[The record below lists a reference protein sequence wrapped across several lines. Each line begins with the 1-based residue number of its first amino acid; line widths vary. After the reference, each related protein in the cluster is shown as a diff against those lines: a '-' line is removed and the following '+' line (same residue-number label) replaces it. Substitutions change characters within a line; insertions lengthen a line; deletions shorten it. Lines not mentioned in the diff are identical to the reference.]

1 MAKTNGFIGFFS
13 SDYNTFI
20 SLVFTTPLATALLCL
35 SLDETLFSGGFLK
48 FVDENR
54 PSVQFAV
61 QIIANFMSAL
71 QVITIC
77 RVINLGVRRR
87 LKTESMSMDQ
97 MRAWMDAMIPRINW
111 DLPMGY
117 IFLLGLLVSVSMVLS
132 AIWAAALTPVET
144 SELIKGTVQ
153 VPAWDNITFIREYP
167 SEVGAEGPGKHTALG
182 KFTYS
187 VGIQML
193 GSLLAGAASASPIHN
208 STRNHE
214 KLDRTGYS
222 YVGRSYGVGSSPGLG
237 EVHYETGRNML
248 GWKYQELGYNAKV
261 NCIYNKTADFRLLT
275 EGDIRWA
282 ARGELPDSD
291 DGYEYSNYIGFGEGN
306 AVVAMGV
313 AHFKDKDV
321 DVAPVRK
328 YIGFA
333 AGGFYKFLHKAQCEV
348 NFEPTRFNITVS
360 SRGKNITVVP
370 TNDTD
375 VPDIDPSRWL
385 KGTLLRQFE
394 LIANDET
401 NLYVSTV
408 GTAFNTSIADHRL
421 RLEMNNT
428 LSSRTSKN
436 VTLEGIEN
444 AITAMVDDMLVAY
457 SSAQLMVGGFK
468 DETEGFVRVTAISI
482 GEKKFTIA
490 AFALNMVVA
499 ALFILE
505 AIRTRGWKG
514 MTEFD
519 PSDIRH
525 VMIAASE
532 GGGSLAHMG
541 FSNSDKLGKIQVR
554 VGDTARGRYTLAV
567 DGEVSPS
574 VAYENMRTESDQH
587 SERYKGSAVELI
599 TSTRSRESML

>member
-20 SLVFTTPLATALLCL
+20 SLVFTTPLATTLLCL
-35 SLDETLFSGGFLK
+35 SLNETLFSGGFLK

-61 QIIANFMSAL
+61 QIIANFMSSL

-87 LKTESMSMDQ
+87 LKTKSMSMNQ
-97 MRAWMDAMIPRINW
+97 MRAWMDAMIPRVNW
-111 DLPMGY
+111 DLPIGY
-117 IFLLGLLVSVSMVLS
+117 IFLLGLFVSVSMVLS

-153 VPAWDNITFIREYP
+153 VPAWDNITFVREYP
-167 SEVGAEGPGKHTALG
+167 SEVKSEGPGKHTALG

-208 STRNHE
+208 STRNHQ

-237 EVHYETGRNML
+237 EVHYETGRSVL
-248 GWKYQELGYNAKV
+248 GWKYQELGYHAKV
-261 NCIYNKTADFRLLT
+261 NCIYNETADFRLKT

-282 ARGELPDSD
+282 AYGELPDSD
-291 DGYEYSNYIGFGEGN
+291 DGREYSNYIGFGDGN

-428 LSSRTSKN
+428 LSSRASKN

-457 SSAQLMVGGFK
+457 SSAQIMVGDFK
-468 DETEGFVRVTAISI
+468 DEAQGFVRVTAIRI
-482 GEKKFTIA
+482 GEKKFAFA
-490 AFALNMVVA
+490 AFALNMVVV

-532 GGGSLAHMG
+532 GGASLAHVG
-541 FSNSDKLGKIQVR
+541 FSNSDKLGKIKLR
-554 VGDTARGRYTLAV
+554 VGETSNGRYTLAV
-567 DGEVSPS
+567 DGEVSPT
-574 VAYENMRTESDQH
+574 VVYENIRTGSDTN
-587 SERYKGSAVELI
+587 SERYKGSNVELI
-599 TSTRSRESML
+599 TSNRSRESMI

>member
-20 SLVFTTPLATALLCL
+20 SLIFTTPLATALLCI
-35 SLDETLFSGGFLK
+35 SLNGTLFSGGFLK

-54 PSVQFAV
+54 PSVQFGV

-71 QVITIC
+71 QIITIC

-87 LKTESMSMDQ
+87 LKTKSMSMDQ

-111 DLPMGY
+111 DLPLGH
-117 IFLLGLLVSVSMVLS
+117 IFLLGLFVSTSMVLS
-132 AIWAAALTPVET
+132 AIWAASMTPVET
-144 SELIKGTVQ
+144 SEYIQGSVQ

-214 KLDRTGYS
+214 KLDRTGYG

-237 EVHYETGRNML
+237 KVHFETGRSVL
-248 GWKYQELGYNAKV
+248 GWKYQEIGYHAKV
-261 NCIYNKTADFRLLT
+261 NCIYNKTADFRLRH

-313 AHFKDKDV
+313 AHFKDHDA
-321 DVAPVRK
+321 DVAPERK

-333 AGGFYKFLHKAQCEV
+333 AGEFYKFLHKAQCEV
-348 NFEPTRFNITVS
+348 NFEPTRFNVTVNS
-360 SRGKNITVVP
+360 KGKNITVVP
-370 TNDTD
+370 LDDTD
-375 VPDIDPSRWL
+375 VTDIDPSRWL
-385 KGTLLRQFE
+385 KGTVLRQFE

-408 GTAFNTSIADHRL
+408 GTAFNTSITDNRL
-421 RLEMNNT
+421 RVELNST
-428 LSSRTSKN
+428 LSSESSKN

-457 SSAQLMVGGFK
+457 SSAQLMVGDFRNDVQG
-468 DETEGFVRVTAISI
+468 TIRVTAIVI
-482 GEKKFTIA
+482 GEQKFAIA
-490 AFALNMVVA
+490 AFALNMIVV

-514 MTEFD
+514 ITEFD

-532 GGGSLAHMG
+532 GGGNLAHVG
-541 FSNSDKLGKIQVR
+541 FSNSEKLGLIRLR
-554 VGDTARGRYTLAV
+554 VGESDGGRYTLTV
-567 DGEVSPS
+567 DGATSPTM
-574 VAYENMRTESDQH
+574 YENVRAGSDAD
-587 SERYKGSAVELI
+587 SGRYKGSTVELI
-599 TSTRSRESML
+599 TSTRSRDSLL